1 MHTVIKVISL
11 YHSNIVMNTKTLHI
25 NKPSE
30 RLLSFVNTL
39 KENKEKTKKELLSK
53 KEQYF
58 K

>member
-1 MHTVIKVISL
+1 
-11 YHSNIVMNTKTLHI
+11 MNTKTLHI

-30 RLLSFVNTL
+30 RLLSFVKTL
-39 KENKEKTKKELLSK
+39 KENKEKTKKDLLSK

>member
-1 MHTVIKVISL
+1 MYILNKIIPL
-11 YHSNIVMNTKTLHI
+11 YHRNIVMNTKTLHI

-30 RLLSFVNTL
+30 RLLSFVKTL